1 MEISRFSYYW
11 LDTWVLANVIQ
22 LATQDFCIR
31 YLNRTNDP
39 CGRQFD
45 QMTMAARSAPANI
58 AEGSSRHSTSL
69 ETEMKLTDVAR
80 ATLAELANDY
90 QNWLLRMKE
99 FLGLFI
105 PRNIRPFVVY
115 NLIVLT
121 TKMMYCIKAVSIFSH
136 KSISSINGL

>member
-11 LDTWVLANVIQ
+11 LDTWVLANVVQ
-22 LATQDFCIR
+22 LATQNFCIR

-90 QNWLLRMKE
+90 QNWLLRHE
-99 FLGLFI
+99 RI
-105 PRNIRPFVVY
+105 PW
-115 NLIVLT
+115 
-121 TKMMYCIKAVSIFSH
+121 SIHSQE
-136 KSISSINGL
+136 